1 MHGTSVGKR
10 CWMMPLCPFWCIWRE
25 CNDIMFMVEE
35 RLDQSLKDVFI
46 KFFLITIE
54 SLGGL
59 ICLFGTLL
67 L

>member
-1 MHGTSVGKR
+1 
-10 CWMMPLCPFWCIWRE
+10 MMPLCPFWCIWRE

-46 KFFLITIE
+46 KFFFITIE